1 MALTRDQ
8 PRREGDFARRV
19 DDAMLA
25 GLLKRWAQ
33 TPSRVFVC
41 GANPFV
47 SAAADAAIAAGI
59 APSLIRTER
68 YGQ

>member
-1 MALTRDQ
+1 MM
-8 PRREGDFARRV
+8 GD
-19 DDAMLA
+19 
-25 GLLKRWAQ
+25 LLKRLPSL
-33 TPSRVFVC
+33 PSRVFVC

-59 APSLIRTER
+59 APALIRTER